1 MKVYLLIVK
10 STDSKKLIAAH
21 VFSTAKV
28 AGEHGDEIRHLLG
41 NDATVEISPQIVQ
54 EE

>member
-10 STDSKKLIAAH
+10 STDSGKLVAAH
-21 VFSTAKV
+21 VFSTAEIARKHSDAWLKV
-28 AGEHGDEIRHLLG
+28 YADVTAE
-41 NDATVEISPQIVQ
+41 VSPQVIQ